1 MNHMELYDLI
11 VIGGG
16 PGGYLAAER
25 AAHAGL
31 KTLLFEK
38 NSLGGVCL
46 NEGCI
51 PSKALLNSAKTYLHA
66 KHASMYGVNT
76 ENVTVDQAK
85 VIERKRKV
93 VKTLVSGVGAKMRQH
108 KVVVVKEEATIDG
121 KCADG
126 FKIKSASGTYTGKK
140 LIIATGSSA
149 AVPPIPG
156 VKENLGDFV
165 CTNREVLE
173 LTQIPEKFTVIG
185 GGVIGLEMA
194 AYYAAVGSK
203 VTVVEMLDHIAG
215 PTDCEISTRLQKEL
229 EAMGITFLLGH
240 ACEKV
245 EPGKVYV
252 KAPDGAQKVIEAN
265 KVLLSIGRRA
275 NYMNIGLET
284 IGVKTD
290 RPGIVTDAMCRT
302 NVPDVYAIGDVN
314 GHHMLAHTAYRE
326 AEVAVNTILGK
337 KDYMRYH
344 ANPSVI
350 YTMPEVASVG
360 LTEQECKEKG
370 REVEIK
376 KLSMMYS
383 GRFVAENEGADG
395 LCKIIVDKKTRLILG
410 IHLIGAYAGEMIWGG
425 AQMLETQLRVNDARQ
440 IIFPHPTVSEIV
452 REVLW
457 EFSDK

>member
-1 MNHMELYDLI
+1 MELYDLI

-38 NSLGGVCL
+38 KSLGGVCL

-156 VKENLGDFV
+156 VKENLGNFV

-173 LTQIPEKFTVIG
+173 LTQIPEQFTVIG

-215 PTDCEISTRLQKEL
+215 PTDREISTRLQKEM

-252 KAPDGAQKVIEAN
+252 KAPDGTQKVIEAN

-425 AQMLETQLRVNDARQ
+425 AQMLETQLRVNDGRQ
-440 IIFPHPTVSEIV
+440 IIFPHPTVSEII

>member
-1 MNHMELYDLI
+1 MELYDLI

-149 AVPPIPG
+149 ALPPIPG
-156 VKENLGDFV
+156 VKENLGNFV

-215 PTDCEISTRLQKEL
+215 PTDREISTRLQKEL

-252 KAPDGAQKVIEAN
+252 KAPDGTQKVIEAN

-284 IGVKTD
+284 IGVKAD

-425 AQMLETQLRVNDARQ
+425 AQMLETQLRVNDGRQ
-440 IIFPHPTVSEIV
+440 IIFPHPTVS
-452 REVLW
+452 
-457 EFSDK
+457 

>member
-1 MNHMELYDLI
+1 MELYDLI

-173 LTQIPEKFTVIG
+173 LTQIPKQFTVIG

-215 PTDCEISTRLQKEL
+215 PTDREISTRLQKEL

-410 IHLIGAYAGEMIWGG
+410 VHLIGAYAGEMIWGG
-425 AQMLETQLRVNDARQ
+425 AQMLETQFRVTDGRQ
-440 IIFPHPTVSEIV
+440 IIFPHPTVSEII

-457 EFSDK
+457 EFPDK

>member
-1 MNHMELYDLI
+1 
-11 VIGGG
+11 
-16 PGGYLAAER
+16 
-25 AAHAGL
+25 
-31 KTLLFEK
+31 
-38 NSLGGVCL
+38 
-46 NEGCI
+46 
-51 PSKALLNSAKTYLHA
+51 
-66 KHASMYGVNT
+66 MYGVT
-76 ENVTVDQAK
+76 TANVSVDQKK
-85 VIERKRKV
+85 VVERKRRV
-93 VKTLVSGVGAKMRQH
+93 IKTLVSGVGAKMKQH
-108 KVVVVKEEATIDG
+108 GVTVIKEEAVIQGETGEGYIV
-121 KCADG
+121 
-126 FKIKSASGTYTGKK
+126 KSQSGEYTGKR

-156 VKENLGDFV
+156 VKENLGSFV

-173 LTQIPEKFTVIG
+173 LSEIPQKFTVIG

-215 PTDCEISTRLQKEL
+215 PTDREISTRLQKEL

-245 EPGKVYV
+245 EPGKVFV
-252 KAPDGAQKVIEAN
+252 KAPDGAQKVIEAD

-275 NYMNIGLET
+275 NYMNIGLEN
-284 IGVKTD
+284 IGVATE
-290 RPGIVTDAMCRT
+290 RPGIVTDKLCRT

-337 KDYMRYH
+337 KDYMRYS

-350 YTMPEVASVG
+350 YTMPEVAAVG
-360 LTEQECKEKG
+360 RTEEDCKAEG
-370 REVEIK
+370 IEYEVK

-395 LCKIIVDKKTRLILG
+395 LCKIIVDKEKRTVLG
-410 IHLIGAYAGEMIWGG
+410 VHLIGAYAGEMIWGG
-425 AQMLETQLRVNDARQ
+425 AAMLETQMRVTDARQ
-440 IIFPHPTVSEIV
+440 LIFPHPTVSEII

-457 EFSDK
+457 EFKD

>member
-1 MNHMELYDLI
+1 MELYDLI

-173 LTQIPEKFTVIG
+173 LTQIPEQFTVIG

-215 PTDCEISTRLQKEL
+215 PTDREISTRLQKEL

-252 KAPDGAQKVIEAN
+252 KAPDGTQKVIEAN

-410 IHLIGAYAGEMIWGG
+410 VHLIGAYAGEMIWGG
-425 AQMLETQLRVNDARQ
+425 AQMLETQFRVTDGRQ
-440 IIFPHPTVSEIV
+440 LIFPHPTVSEII

-457 EFSDK
+457 EFPDK

>member
-1 MNHMELYDLI
+1 MELYDLI

-93 VKTLVSGVGAKMRQH
+93 VKTLVSGIGAKMRQH

-173 LTQIPEKFTVIG
+173 LTQIPEQFTVIG

-215 PTDCEISTRLQKEL
+215 PTDREISTRLQKEL

-252 KAPDGAQKVIEAN
+252 KAPDGTQKVIEAN

-360 LTEQECKEKG
+360 KTEEDCKAQG
-370 REVEIK
+370 VEYELK

-410 IHLIGAYAGEMIWGG
+410 VHLIGAYAGEMIWGG
-425 AQMLETQLRVNDARQ
+425 AQMLETQFRVTDGRQ
-440 IIFPHPTVSEIV
+440 IIFPHPTVSEII

-457 EFSDK
+457 EFPDK

>member
-1 MNHMELYDLI
+1 MELYDLI

-93 VKTLVSGVGAKMRQH
+93 VKTLVSGIGAKMRQH

-149 AVPPIPG
+149 AVPPVPG
-156 VKENLGDFV
+156 VRENLGDFV

-173 LTQIPEKFTVIG
+173 LTQIPEQFTVIG
-185 GGVIGLEMA
+185 GGIIGLEMA

-215 PTDCEISTRLQKEL
+215 PTDREISTRLQKEL

-252 KAPDGAQKVIEAN
+252 KAPDGTQKVIEAN

-290 RPGIVTDAMCRT
+290 RPGIITDAMCRT

-360 LTEQECKEKG
+360 KTEEDCKAQG
-370 REVEIK
+370 VEYELK

-410 IHLIGAYAGEMIWGG
+410 VHLIGAYAGEMIWGG
-425 AQMLETQLRVNDARQ
+425 AQMLETQFRVTDGRQ
-440 IIFPHPTVSEIV
+440 IIFPHPTVSEII

>member
-1 MNHMELYDLI
+1 MEVFDLI

-25 AAHAGL
+25 AGHAGL

-38 NSLGGVCL
+38 NSLCGVCL

-66 KHASMYGVNT
+66 KHAELYGVSAAD
-76 ENVTVDQAK
+76 VTVNQQK
-85 VIERKRKV
+85 VVERKRKV
-93 VKTLVSGVGAKMRQH
+93 VKTLVSGVGAKMKQN
-108 KVVVVKEEATIDG
+108 KVKVVKEEATIDG
-121 KCADG
+121 KTAEG
-126 FKIKSASGTYTGKK
+126 FQVRSASGTYIGKK

-165 CTNREVLE
+165 LTNREVLE

-194 AYYAAVGSK
+194 AYYAAVGAK

-215 PTDCEISTRLQKEL
+215 PTDREISTRLQKEL
-229 EAMGITFLLGH
+229 EAMGITFLLCH
-240 ACEKV
+240 ACEKI
-245 EPGKVYV
+245 EPGKVFV
-252 KAPDGAQKVIEAN
+252 KAPDGAQKVIEAD

-275 NYMNIGLET
+275 NYMGIGLET
-284 IGVKTD
+284 IGVQTE
-290 RPGIVTDAMCRT
+290 RPGIVTDPLCRT
-302 NVPDVYAIGDVN
+302 NVPDVYAVGDVN

-326 AEVAVNTILGK
+326 AEVAVNTILGRQ
-337 KDYMRYH
+337 DYMRYH

-360 LTEQECKEKG
+360 RTEEECKEKG
-370 REVEIK
+370 IAYEVK

-395 LCKIIVDKKTRLILG
+395 LCKIIVDQKKRTILG
-410 IHLIGAYAGEMIWGG
+410 IHLIGAYAGEMIWGA
-425 AQMLETQLRVNDARQ
+425 AQMLETQLRVTDARQ
-440 IIFPHPTVSEIV
+440 IIFPHPTVSEII

-457 EFSDK
+457 EFKD

>member
-1 MNHMELYDLI
+1 MVYDLI

-66 KHASMYGVNT
+66 KHADLYGVT
-76 ENVTVDQAK
+76 TANVTVDQAK
-85 VIERKRKV
+85 VIARKRKV
-93 VKTLVSGVGAKMRQH
+93 IKTLVSGVGAKMKQH
-108 KVVVVKEEATIDG
+108 GVTVIKEEAVIDG
-121 KCADG
+121 ETGEGYKV
-126 FKIKSASGTYTGKK
+126 KSASGEYVGKK

-156 VKENLGDFV
+156 VKENLGGFV

-173 LTQIPEKFTVIG
+173 LSEIPGKFTVIG

-215 PTDCEISTRLQKEL
+215 PTDREISTRLQKEL
-229 EAMGITFLLGH
+229 EAMGIVFLLGH

-245 EPGKVYV
+245 EPGKVFV
-252 KAPDGAQKVIEAN
+252 KAPDGTQKVIEAD

-284 IGVKTD
+284 IGVETE
-290 RPGIVTDAMCRT
+290 RPGIVTDKLCRT

-337 KDYMRYH
+337 KDYMRYS

-350 YTMPEVASVG
+350 YTMPEVAAVG
-360 LTEQECKEKG
+360 KTEEDCKAEG
-370 REVEIK
+370 IEYEVK

-410 IHLIGAYAGEMIWGG
+410 VHLIGAYAGEMIWGG
-425 AQMLETQLRVNDARQ
+425 AQMLETQLRVTDARQ
-440 IIFPHPTVSEIV
+440 IIFPHPTVSEII

-457 EFSDK
+457 EFKD